1 MSVSIA
7 DLKLPTEG
15 KNSRLNII
23 PQGRTV
29 KPSVERQKKHRR
41 EFTFFCAF
49 SRLPL
54 ARHPCG
60 NCSMF
65 SLPKLKVFWSP

>member
-7 DLKLPTEG
+7 DLKLLTEG
-15 KNSRLNII
+15 KNCKLNII

-60 NCSMF
+60 NYSIF
-65 SLPKLKVFWSP
+65 PYPD

>member
-1 MSVSIA
+1 MSVSTA
-7 DLKLPTEG
+7 DLELLTES
-15 KNSRLNII
+15 KNCKLNIK

-29 KPSVERQKKHRR
+29 KPSVKRKKKHRR

-60 NCSMF
+60 NYSMF
-65 SLPKLKVFWSP
+65 SLP

>member
-7 DLKLPTEG
+7 DLKLLTES
-15 KNSRLNII
+15 KNCKLNII

-29 KPSVERQKKHRR
+29 KPSVEGQKKHRR

-54 ARHPCG
+54 ARHP
-60 NCSMF
+60 
-65 SLPKLKVFWSP
+65 